1 MSANTTVYVKILRTV
16 EDVIEVSA
24 ITRSEAED
32 LAMREPGVIAVKAS
46 SYSPFDDSQEYH
58 DSISG

>member
-24 ITRSEAED
+24 LTRSDAEK
-32 LAMREPGVIAVKAS
+32 LALREPGVVAVLVSAYERS
-46 SYSPFDDSQEYH
+46 ELDLP
-58 DSISG
+58 G

>member
-24 ITRSEAED
+24 ITRSEAEE
-32 LAMREPGVIAVKAS
+32 LAMREPGVVAVLAS
-46 SYSPFDDSQEYH
+46 AYERPELDFL
-58 DSISG
+58 G